1 MKTIKDLI
9 QKTEKEELNPYH
21 LIKELNTSIDVIENN
36 RFNVFLSLA
45 RHESDFKD
53 FLNEWIVTATLV
65 ANTDNSDWINWVEH
79 QSYLTRDT
87 LYNSAFLYY
96 LKVRKNNLES
106 AILSDIVCYVDN
118 DSKKPDHPYFR
129 FLSHQA
135 YKVLDLLASNESYSY
150 WDKEYLNLKLKD
162 LPESFP
168 MLFQERI
175 RIYLKKEEFD
185 FDVMFIYQVL
195 EIITGKL
202 PEMCK
207 WAKRKDFSS
216 GNYERE
222 LDKILIK

>member
-1 MKTIKDLI
+1 MMESNQMKTIRDLI
-9 QKTEKEELNPYH
+9 QKTSEELNPYH
-21 LIKELNTSIDVIENN
+21 LIEELNTSIDVIENN
-36 RFNVFLSLA
+36 RFNIFLSLA
-45 RHESDFKD
+45 RHEADFKD

-65 ANTDNSDWINWVEH
+65 ANTENSDWINWVEH

-96 LKVRKNNLES
+96 LKARKNNLEC
-106 AILSDIVCYVDN
+106 AILDN
-118 DSKKPDHPYFR
+118 DSKEPDHPYFR
-129 FLSHQA
+129 FLSYQA

-185 FDVMFIYQVL
+185 FDVVFIYQVL

-207 WAKRKDFSS
+207 
-216 GNYERE
+216 
-222 LDKILIK
+222 

>member
-1 MKTIKDLI
+1 MKTVKDLI
-9 QKTEKEELNPYH
+9 QKTSKELNPYH
-21 LIKELNTSIDVIENN
+21 LIEELNTSIDVIENN

-45 RHESDFKD
+45 RHESDFKY
-53 FLNEWIVTATLV
+53 FLNEYIVTATLV

-96 LKVRKNNLES
+96 LKARKNNLES

-135 YKVLDLLASNESYSY
+135 YKVLDLLACNESYSY
-150 WDKEYLNLKLKD
+150 WDKEYLNFKLKD

-185 FDVMFIYQVL
+185 FDVVFIYQVL

-222 LDKILIK
+222 LDKKILIK